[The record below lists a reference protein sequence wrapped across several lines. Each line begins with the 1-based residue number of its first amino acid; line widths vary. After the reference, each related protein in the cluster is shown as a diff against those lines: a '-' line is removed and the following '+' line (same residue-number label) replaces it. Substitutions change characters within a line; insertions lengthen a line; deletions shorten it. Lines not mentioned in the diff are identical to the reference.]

1 MQTTW
6 LAPASEQGQSVPRA
20 QGGPY
25 RTLSFPIVRL
35 PVGER
40 PEHRIGIVRIDVI
53 AHRDDDLAAKRALKV
68 TALLS
73 LRSALRELPQ
83 HHRPN
88 ITQRLM
94 QYDVA
99 DAFDDKTSRGCDR
112 NISSQATRLCGLR
125 PSPAPSRPAATANLL
140 PAQIHRWT
148 AFRLGPS
155 AFPEVL
161 GSIKCAVLSIELR
174 QSFALR

>member
-1 MQTTW
+1 
-6 LAPASEQGQSVPRA
+6 LAGAANRKGLATFWRKINANHLACTSVRTGPVSSARA
-20 QGGPY
+20 GRPY

-112 NISSQATRLCGLR
+112 NISS
-125 PSPAPSRPAATANLL
+125 
-140 PAQIHRWT
+140 
-148 AFRLGPS
+148 
-155 AFPEVL
+155 
-161 GSIKCAVLSIELR
+161 
-174 QSFALR
+174 

>member
-1 MQTTW
+1 
-6 LAPASEQGQSVPRA
+6 LAFAANRKGLATFWRKINANHLACTSVRTGPVSSARA
-20 QGGPY
+20 GRP
-25 RTLSFPIVRL
+25 LPCPIVRL

-112 NISSQATRLCGLR
+112 NISS
-125 PSPAPSRPAATANLL
+125 
-140 PAQIHRWT
+140 
-148 AFRLGPS
+148 
-155 AFPEVL
+155 
-161 GSIKCAVLSIELR
+161 
-174 QSFALR
+174 